1 MFGLPVSTER
11 EKPLHKSEFFSHFG
25 IKGKDKSQ
33 FDAEVSKMVFVNHL
47 SSDTIPAW
55 TKDGRGFWVLR
66 VELKTQEAS
75 AAMIALLASNI
86 RQRLV
91 IAFQRGDET
100 QFAVS
105 WKRLL
110 KTAWTKTSDAALG
123 LKGRDAEGAWL
134 GMIAQIGGFE
144 IDAALGRGELE
155 ASFERQLAE
164 RDGREKTLAE
174 IAKLERM
181 LRKEKQTRRINE
193 LYAQIRR
200 LKAAVGI

>member
-1 MFGLPVSTER
+1 MFGLPVSTDR
-11 EKPLHKSEFFSHFG
+11 EKPLHKSEFFAHFG

-47 SSDTIPAW
+47 SPDTIPAW
-55 TKDGRGFWVLR
+55 PKDGRGFWVLR

-75 AAMIALLASNI
+75 AATIALLASNI

-144 IDAALGRGELE
+144 IDAAPGRGELE
-155 ASFERQLAE
+155 AAFERQLAE

-193 LYAQIRR
+193 IYRR
-200 LKAAVGI
+200 IKQLNEEIAE